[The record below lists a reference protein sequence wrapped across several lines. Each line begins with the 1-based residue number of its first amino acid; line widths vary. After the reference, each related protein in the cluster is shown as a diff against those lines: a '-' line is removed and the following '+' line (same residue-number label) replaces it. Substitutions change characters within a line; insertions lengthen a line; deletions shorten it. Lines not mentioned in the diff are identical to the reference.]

1 MSEGIDGGRQW
12 DGRDGRRDGTT
23 GTQITEG
30 GGGGGKR
37 GTVER
42 LEVDKGIR
50 DSSARGRKRAGRRA
64 RRQLKANEGKLRK
77 TDENLVERRTRVKN
91 KRKSREPPVKT

>member
-1 MSEGIDGGRQW
+1 MEVVSGTVGTAEGTERQ
-12 DGRDGRRDGTT
+12 GRRSPR
-23 GTQITEG
+23 EV
-30 GGGGGKR
+30 GGGGKR